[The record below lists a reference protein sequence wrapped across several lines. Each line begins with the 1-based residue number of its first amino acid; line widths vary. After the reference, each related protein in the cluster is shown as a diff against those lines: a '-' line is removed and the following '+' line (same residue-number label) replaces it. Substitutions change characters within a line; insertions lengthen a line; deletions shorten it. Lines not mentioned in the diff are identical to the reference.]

1 MSSSKK
7 IVILYGSETGNA
19 HDFATILSHRLHRW
33 HFSHTFCSI
42 GDYDPQDILK
52 CRYLFIICSTTGQ
65 GELPRNVNALKG
77 ERPVTFWSFLKRKNL
92 PSNLLNHIQT
102 AMLGLGDS
110 SYPKFNYGIRK
121 LHQRIVTQLGANEL
135 FDRLEAD
142 DQAMAGSNKGTG
154 LGIESVYFEYEK
166 KVLSFLLSKYPNRKV
181 NGQIIKREEL
191 DPEVYLEPASYLQL
205 SDEHA
210 NEKFNS
216 TKVIFEGDESLK
228 VGRVNINKRI
238 TSEGHFQDVRQFK
251 FSNVDKIQENYEP
264 GDTVTIYPCNTDEDV
279 SKFLTNQSHWLEI
292 ADKPL
297 N

>member
-1 MSSSKK
+1 M
-7 IVILYGSETGNA
+7 
-19 HDFATILSHRLHRW
+19 
-33 HFSHTFCSI
+33 
-42 GDYDPQDILK
+42 
-52 CRYLFIICSTTGQ
+52 
-65 GELPRNVNALKG
+65 
-77 ERPVTFWSFLKRKNL
+77 
-92 PSNLLNHIQT
+92 
-102 AMLGLGDS
+102 
-110 SYPKFNYGIRK
+110 
-121 LHQRIVTQLGANEL
+121 
-135 FDRLEAD
+135 
-142 DQAMAGSNKGTG
+142 
-154 LGIESVYFEYEK
+154 
-166 KVLSFLLSKYPNRKV
+166 
-181 NGQIIKREEL
+181 

-279 SKFLTNQSHWLEI
+279 SKFLANQSHWLEI

-297 N
+297 NFTSGVPNDLMDGGLVRPMTLRNLLKYHCDFMSIPRTSFS

>member
-1 MSSSKK
+1 
-7 IVILYGSETGNA
+7 
-19 HDFATILSHRLHRW
+19 
-33 HFSHTFCSI
+33 
-42 GDYDPQDILK
+42 
-52 CRYLFIICSTTGQ
+52 
-65 GELPRNVNALKG
+65 
-77 ERPVTFWSFLKRKNL
+77 
-92 PSNLLNHIQT
+92 
-102 AMLGLGDS
+102 MLGLGDS

-210 NEKFNS
+210 NEKFTS

-228 VGRVNINKRI
+228 VG
-238 TSEGHFQDVRQFK
+238 
-251 FSNVDKIQENYEP
+251 
-264 GDTVTIYPCNTDEDV
+264 
-279 SKFLTNQSHWLEI
+279 
-292 ADKPL
+292 
-297 N
+297 